1 MRWRK
6 IKRVDA
12 FNVKN
17 NVISACSLGL
27 FCSPFTDHL
36 AFRKPCLAF
45 LKANICPYFH
55 CLWCNEADKI
65 KLSHSLIRRHSLLAC
80 CNSSPLFCSRPCLSS
95 CLPLFNDC
103 FAGHDDIS
111 LKTGRKREGIR
122 PVQSLASVAS
132 VATTVSFM
140 ILPSLSIPPH
150 LFLYTPSYNWF
161 LLAQSISLSR
171 THTHAHTATL
181 SHLCNHNSAT
191 KKSGTAPSLRNQQ
204 LWDNSVTNKVK
215 GRALW
220 WLKLKRYFIFFCV
233 WDLRCVILWSEL
245 APLLLGSG
253 WKLAPLWLMLWRIGG
268 ILWLSFPS
276 APFFLLFPF
285 EEWL

>member
-1 MRWRK
+1 MRRRKK
-6 IKRVDA
+6 IKRVDG

-17 NVISACSLGL
+17 NIISACSLGL

-65 KLSHSLIRRHSLLAC
+65 KLSYSLIRRHSLLAS

-140 ILPSLSIPPH
+140 ILPSLSIPPPPFFYIPPPITDSYSH
-150 LFLYTPSYNWF
+150 SLFLS
-161 LLAQSISLSR
+161 
-171 THTHAHTATL
+171 HTHMHTQQL
-181 SHLCNHNSAT
+181 YLISAT
-191 KKSGTAPSLRNQQ
+191 TTVRRRKAALLH
-204 LWDNSVTNKVK
+204 LWEISNCE
-215 GRALW
+215 
-220 WLKLKRYFIFFCV
+220 I
-233 WDLRCVILWSEL
+233 IL
-245 APLLLGSG
+245 
-253 WKLAPLWLMLWRIGG
+253 
-268 ILWLSFPS
+268 
-276 APFFLLFPF
+276 
-285 EEWL
+285 